1 MDSGSRRN
9 DGRRRR
15 VTPASAPS
23 FARYPSLADRVVLV
37 TGGGTGIGAAIVEAF
52 AANDAR
58 VAFVDIQDGP
68 SQTLVEKLAGA
79 KHRPRFLHCDLTDI
93 AALKAAVAMVRTEVG
108 PVAALIN
115 NAANDDRHVLD
126 EVTPQYWDKAMNV
139 NLRHQ
144 FFAAQ
149 AVRPHMRELGGGAIV
164 NLSSIAWMFGGADFV
179 AYSTAKAGVIGLTN
193 SLARA
198 FGPDNIRVN
207 AIAPGAV
214 VTERQLRLW
223 YNEEQADEMA
233 ARQLIRRRLLPDEI
247 ARAALFLA
255 ADDSR
260 MITKQ
265 CLVVDAGL
273 R

>member
-1 MDSGSRRN
+1 
-9 DGRRRR
+9 
-15 VTPASAPS
+15 VS

-37 TGGGTGIGAAIVEAF
+37 TGGGSGIGAAIVEAF
-52 AANDAR
+52 AENGAR
-58 VAFVDIQDGP
+58 VAFIDIQDGP
-68 SQTLVEKLAGA
+68 SQALVEKLASA
-79 KHRPRFLHCDLTDI
+79 RHRPRFIHCDLTDI
-93 AALKAAVAMVRTEVG
+93 AALQAAVATIRAEIG
-108 PVAALIN
+108 PAAVLIN
-115 NAANDDRHVLD
+115 NAANDDRHAID
-126 EVTPQYWDKAMNV
+126 EVTPEYWDKAMNV

-149 AVRPHMRELGGGAIV
+149 AVRPQMRELGGGAIV
-164 NLSSIAWMFGGADFV
+164 NFSSIAWMFGGADFV

-198 FGPDNIRVN
+198 FGPDKIRVN
-207 AIAPGAV
+207 AIAPGGV
-214 VTERQLRLW
+214 VTARQLRLW
-223 YNEEQADEMA
+223 YSEEQADAMA
-233 ARQLIRRRLLPDEI
+233 QRQLIRKRLLPDEI
-247 ARAALFLA
+247 ARAALFLS

>member
-1 MDSGSRRN
+1 M
-9 DGRRRR
+9 
-15 VTPASAPS
+15 S

-52 AANDAR
+52 AVNDAR
-58 VAFVDIQDGP
+58 VAFVDIQDEP
-68 SQTLVEKLAGA
+68 SQALVEKLANA
-79 KHRPRFLHCDLTDI
+79 KYRPRFLRCDLTDI
-93 AALKAAVAMVRTEVG
+93 AALRTAVVATRSEIG
-108 PVAALIN
+108 PVSVLIN
-115 NAANDDRHVLD
+115 NAANDDRHAID
-126 EVTPQYWDKAMNV
+126 EVTPEYWDKAMNV

-149 AVRPHMRELGGGAIV
+149 AVRPHMRELGAGSIV
-164 NLSSIAWMFGGADFV
+164 NFSSIAWMFGGSDFV
-179 AYSTAKAGVIGLTN
+179 AYSIAKAGVIGLTN

-223 YNEEQADEMA
+223 YTEAEADAMA
-233 ARQLIRRRLLPDEI
+233 QRQLIRRRLLPDEI
-247 ARAALFLA
+247 ARAALFLS

>member
-1 MDSGSRRN
+1 M
-9 DGRRRR
+9 
-15 VTPASAPS
+15 S
-23 FARYPSLADRVVLV
+23 FARYPSLADRVALV
-37 TGGGTGIGAAIVEAF
+37 TGGGTGIGAAIVAAF
-52 AANDAR
+52 TENDAR
-58 VAFVDIQDGP
+58 VAFVDIQDAA
-68 SQTLVEKLAGA
+68 SQALAERLNGA
-79 KHRPRFLHCDLTDI
+79 KHRPRFLHCDITDI
-93 AALKAAVAMVRTEVG
+93 AALRAAIATIRSEIG
-108 PVAALIN
+108 PVGVLIN
-115 NAANDDRHVLD
+115 NAANDDRHVVD
-126 EVTPQYWDKAMNV
+126 EVTPEYWDKAHNV

-149 AVRPHMRELGGGAIV
+149 AVRPHMRELGGGSIV
-164 NLSSIAWMFGGADFV
+164 NFSSIAWMFGGADFV

-198 FGPDNIRVN
+198 FGPDDIRVN
-207 AIAPGAV
+207 AIAPGGV

-223 YNEEQADEMA
+223 YTEEQADAMA
-233 ARQLIRRRLLPDEI
+233 QRQLIRRRLLPDEI

>member
-1 MDSGSRRN
+1 
-9 DGRRRR
+9 
-15 VTPASAPS
+15 
-23 FARYPSLADRVVLV
+23 L
-37 TGGGTGIGAAIVEAF
+37 
-52 AANDAR
+52 
-58 VAFVDIQDGP
+58 
-68 SQTLVEKLAGA
+68 
-79 KHRPRFLHCDLTDI
+79 
-93 AALKAAVAMVRTEVG
+93 
-108 PVAALIN
+108 
-115 NAANDDRHVLD
+115 
-126 EVTPQYWDKAMNV
+126 
-139 NLRHQ
+139 
-144 FFAAQ
+144 
-149 AVRPHMRELGGGAIV
+149 
-164 NLSSIAWMFGGADFV
+164 V

-223 YNEEQADEMA
+223 YTEAQADEMA

-255 ADDSR
+255 SDDSG

>member
-1 MDSGSRRN
+1 
-9 DGRRRR
+9 
-15 VTPASAPS
+15 VS
-23 FARYPSLADRVVLV
+23 FACYPSLADRVVFI
-37 TGGGTGIGAAIVEAF
+37 TGGGSGIGAAMVEAF
-52 AANDAR
+52 ARQDAR
-58 VAFVDIQDGP
+58 VAFVDIQTEP
-68 SQTLVEKLAGA
+68 SEALVKSLGDVR
-79 KHRPRFLHCDLTDI
+79 HPPLFIRCDLADI
-93 AALKAAVAMVRTEVG
+93 EALRAAIARAKAERGPIAVLV
-108 PVAALIN
+108 N
-115 NAANDDRHVLD
+115 NAANDDRHD
-126 EVTPQYWDKAMNV
+126 FDTVTPDYWDRAMAV

-149 AVRPHMRELGGGAIV
+149 AVRPQMRALGGGAII
-164 NLSSIAWMFGGADFV
+164 NFSSIAWMRGV
-179 AYSTAKAGVIGLTN
+179 TRMIVYSSAKAEVIGLTN
-193 SLARA
+193 SLAGE

-223 YNEEQADEMA
+223 YSETQADEMA
-233 ARQLIRRRLLPDEI
+233 SRQLIQRRLLPDEV

>member
-1 MDSGSRRN
+1 
-9 DGRRRR
+9 
-15 VTPASAPS
+15 VTGTS

-37 TGGGTGIGAAIVEAF
+37 TGGGTGIGAALVEAF

-58 VAFVDIQDGP
+58 VAFVDIQDEP
-68 SQTLVEKLAGA
+68 SKALVARLASG
-79 KHRPRFLHCDLTDI
+79 KHRPRFLHCDITDI
-93 AALKAAVAMVRTEVG
+93 AALKTAVATFRADLG
-108 PVAALIN
+108 PVGVLIN

-126 EVTPQYWDKAMNV
+126 EVTPEYWDQTLNV

-149 AVRPHMRELGGGAIV
+149 AVRQHMRELGGGAIV
-164 NLSSIAWMFGGADFV
+164 NFSSIAWMFGGADFV

-207 AIAPGAV
+207 AIAPGGV

-223 YNEEQADEMA
+223 YTEEQAEAMA
-233 ARQLIRRRLLPDEI
+233 NRQIIRKRLLPDEI

-265 CLVVDAGL
+265 CLIVDAGL

>member
-1 MDSGSRRN
+1 
-9 DGRRRR
+9 
-15 VTPASAPS
+15 VT

-52 AANDAR
+52 AENDAR
-58 VAFVDIQDGP
+58 VTFVDIQDEP
-68 SQTLVEKLAGA
+68 SQALVERLAGA
-79 KHRPRFLHCDLTDI
+79 KHRPHFLHCDVTDI
-93 AALKAAVAMVRTEVG
+93 AALRAAIATVRSEIG
-108 PVAALIN
+108 PVGVLIN
-115 NAANDDRHVLD
+115 NAANDDRHALD
-126 EVTPQYWDKAMNV
+126 EVTPEYWDKALNV

-149 AVRPHMRELGGGAIV
+149 AVRPQMRELGAGSIV
-164 NLSSIAWMFGGADFV
+164 NFSSIAWMFGGADFV

-198 FGPDNIRVN
+198 FGRDNIRVN
-207 AIAPGAV
+207 AIAPGGV

-223 YNEEQADEMA
+223 YTEAEAEAMA
-233 ARQLIRRRLLPDEI
+233 QRQLIRRRLLPDEI
-247 ARAALFLA
+247 ARAALFLS

>member
-1 MDSGSRRN
+1 
-9 DGRRRR
+9 
-15 VTPASAPS
+15 
-23 FARYPSLADRVVLV
+23 V
-37 TGGGTGIGAAIVEAF
+37 TGGGSGIGAALVEAF

-58 VAFVDIQDGP
+58 VAFVDILDEP
-68 SQTLVEKLAGA
+68 SEALAAKLGSA
-79 KHRPRFLHCDLTDI
+79 KYRPRFLHCDLTDI
-93 AALKAAVAMVRTEVG
+93 DALRAAVAKVRAELG
-108 PVAALIN
+108 PVAVLIN
-115 NAANDDRHVLD
+115 NAANDDRHAVD
-126 EVTPQYWDKAMNV
+126 EVTPEYWDKTLNV

-149 AVRPHMRELGGGAIV
+149 AVRPHMRELGSGTIV
-164 NLSSIAWMFGGADFV
+164 NFSSIAWMFGGADFV

-223 YNEEQADEMA
+223 YTETQAEEMA
-233 ARQLIRRRLLPDEI
+233 ARQLIRRRLLAEDV

-255 ADDSR
+255 ADDSG